1 MGVVAGAASTFW
13 TVGFLLGKA
22 AQNTNSQPVTLRFA
36 RQVGG
41 IMAEVG
47 EDEEPKPSYRF
58 YM

>member
-1 MGVVAGAASTFW
+1 MNWNTAPY
-13 TVGFLLGKA
+13 
-22 AQNTNSQPVTLRFA
+22 TNSQPVTLRFA

-47 EDEEPKPSYRF
+47 EGEEPKPSYQF